1 MSSKTATQNVEVKT
15 SSPLW
20 KKIVLIASLSIIAA
34 IIITIV
40 IFACVGV
47 DLKPNKLSF
56 NSPYGVQITGIDGT
70 SDVFDYSKDDQEFLN
85 IVEKI
90 NKGFSTNFLTGFT
103 EGINGDNKFDVTRYS
118 SSTSKSSLVSGEDVK
133 YTLEFRF
140 SEDQK
145 IYKPNGEVFTAFN
158 NIEQTYRKFVMVL
171 EKHNSGFGLVNIWF
185 FSESNETNSYINL
198 SGYGNFM
205 DLIKYLDKIA
215 EEF

>member
-1 MSSKTATQNVEVKT
+1 MSSKTATQKVEVKT

-40 IFACVGV
+40 IFACVRV

-198 SGYGNFM
+198 SGYGNFK